1 MTSAFARAMIAPIRF
16 YQRFISPGLPASCR
30 YYPTCSSYAVEA
42 LQVHGAFRG
51 SWLAARRLSR
61 CHPWHQGGMDPVP
74 PVRERHARSGSSVSV
89 NSVSSV
95 CEHAAEP
102 ARPLTAQD
110 PTALSAENHPDAR
123 PAAAEAP
130 TPRSNAA

>member
-1 MTSAFARAMIAPIRF
+1 MIAPIRF
-16 YQRFISPGLPASCR
+16 YQRFISPSLPASCR

-51 SWLAARRLSR
+51 TWLAVRRLSR

-74 PVRERHARSGSSVSV
+74 PARERRARFGSSVSV

-95 CEHAAEP
+95 CEHASERVQEP
-102 ARPLTAQD
+102 TTPD
-110 PTALSAENHPDAR
+110 PTAPSAENHPDAR

>member
-1 MTSAFARAMIAPIRF
+1 MTSRLARVVIAPIRF

-42 LQVHGAFRG
+42 LQVHGGLRG
-51 SWLAARRLSR
+51 SWLAVRRLSR

-74 PVRERHARSGSSVSV
+74 PARERSAHSRSSVSV
-89 NSVSSV
+89 K
-95 CEHAAEP
+95 
-102 ARPLTAQD
+102 
-110 PTALSAENHPDAR
+110 PTASTAENHPDAR
-123 PAAAEAP
+123 PAVAEAP